1 MSKSQTQTLILFI
14 FLTLAGFL
22 MAAGIAPRLSGS
34 AQTLLIATG
43 MTLFG
48 SGLTTLLIK
57 FVGAG
62 NA

>member
-1 MSKSQTQTLILFI
+1 
-14 FLTLAGFL
+14 